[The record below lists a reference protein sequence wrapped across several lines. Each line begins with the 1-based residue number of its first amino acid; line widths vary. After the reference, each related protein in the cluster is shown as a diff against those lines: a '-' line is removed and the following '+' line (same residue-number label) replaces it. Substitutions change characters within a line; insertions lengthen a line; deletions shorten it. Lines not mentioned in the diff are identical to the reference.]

1 MKLLQK
7 IGIVAITLS
16 ICFALAGCGK
26 KEQNLKGNLSDLMKE
41 LYEGAGVKDGDIM
54 ALNNTEVTKDNLSYY
69 LGVDK
74 LDYKE
79 ALASES
85 MVGSIAH
92 SVVLVRMNEGADIE
106 KAKKEIKEKVNP
118 RKWICVGVEP
128 NNVIVE
134 SKGDVIV
141 LIMNNEISKKL
152 SESFQKLGQK

>member
-16 ICFALAGCGK
+16 ICFALAGCGE

-41 LYEGAGVKDGDIM
+41 LYEGAGIKEGDIM
-54 ALNNTEVTKDNLSYY
+54 ALNNTEITKENLSYY
-69 LGVDK
+69 LGVEE

-79 ALASES
+79 ALASEP

-92 SVVLVRMNEGADIE
+92 SVVLVRMNEGADIK

-141 LIMNNEISKKL
+141 LIMDNEKSKEL